1 MLAVGGEPLLE
12 NSQFGKR
19 RIGIHR
25 TLAFAWRRA
34 GGVLPV
40 RGPAI
45 GRLVAAAL
53 VTAALFASAV
63 LAPALTLVPALALK
77 TLVRRTTL
85 VLARFANRR
94 ALGWSCCRHTFG
106 RRIGAGLAELI
117 VVAPSAPMPFVFCGF
132 AGFTWRGGRR
142 CAFRRTGLEA
152 RAGAVGGRRA

>member
-25 TLAFAWRRA
+25 TLAFAWGRA

-45 GRLVAAAL
+45 GTLVAAAL
-53 VTAALFASAV
+53 VPSAPFASAV
-63 LAPALTLVPALALK
+63 LPPPPSPAPSLKPLA
-77 TLVRRTTL
+77 RRTPL